1 MIITN
6 HVSMDLIKNNRSAT
20 INAVQDDRYSR
31 NLEISLFENGIP
43 WTAPEN
49 TSFLIRYS
57 KCDGKAG
64 EYDTLPDGSKAW
76 VMEDNILTIALAPQ
90 VLTVPGPVSL
100 SIRMIQDEKQLST
113 FSLLIHVSSAIG
125 VEIADS
131 EDYHYVTTFL
141 PIPASAKAGQYLQI
155 SSVDEKGRVTGI
167 EAVDSVEVPETE
179 IDPTEIQEIIEDYL
193 ADNPPAAGEQ
203 GPKGDKGDPGADGRD
218 GISVSHRWN
227 GTVLVVTSSSGTSS
241 ANLKGDKGDKGDTGA
256 QGIQGKTGPQGPAYV
271 LTEAD
276 KQSVAAAVTAAQ
288 TTETWTF
295 TLEDGS
301 TVEKVVVL
309 G

>member
-6 HVSMDLIKNNRSAT
+6 HVSMDLIKSNRSET
-20 INAVQDDRYSR
+20 IHAVQDDRYSR
-31 NLEISLFENGIP
+31 NLEISLFADGIP

-49 TSFLIRYS
+49 TVFLIRYS
-57 KCDGKAG
+57 KNDGKGG
-64 EYDTLPDGSKAW
+64 EYDTLPDGTTAW
-76 VMEDNILTIALAPQ
+76 AMVDNILTVALAPQ

-100 SIRMIQDEKQLST
+100 SIRMILEEKQLST
-113 FSLLIHVSSAIG
+113 FALLLKVSPAVG

-141 PIPASAKAGQYLQI
+141 PVPPAAKAGQYLQI
-155 SSVDEKGRVTGI
+155 SAVDEAGRVTGI
-167 EAVDSVEVPETE
+167 EAVDSMEIPEAE
-179 IDPTEIQEIIEDYL
+179 IDPAEIQEIVEDYL
-193 ADNPPAAGEQ
+193 GNNPPPAGEK
-203 GPKGDKGDPGADGRD
+203 GPKGDQGDPGADGKD
-218 GISVSHRWN
+218 GISVSHRWT
-227 GTVLVVTSSSGTSS
+227 GTVLTVTSASGTSS
-241 ANLKGDKGDKGDTGA
+241 ADLKGEKGDPGE
-256 QGIQGKTGPQGPAYV
+256 QGPQGQQGDIGPRGPAYV

-276 KQSVAAAVTAAQ
+276 QQSIAAAVKAAQ
-288 TTETWTF
+288 TTETWVF